1 VIAVAYPS
9 YEFKIRQQGAS
20 QQIFDV
26 VRKRW
31 VALTPEEWVR
41 QNMLQYLLQVMAYPS
56 SWVAVEKSIIV
67 NQQQRRCD
75 ILVYQHNQ
83 PWLIVECKAM
93 DVALDA
99 HVLQQA
105 VQYNTALAV
114 PYIVITNG
122 SYTYGWQLQPSVE
135 ILVALP
141 PYGK

>member
-1 VIAVAYPS
+1 VIAIAYPP
-9 YEFKIRQQGAS
+9 YEFQIRQQDAS

-41 QNMLQYLLQVMAYPS
+41 QNMLQYLLQVMQYPA
-56 SWVAVEKSIIV
+56 SWLAIEKRITV

-83 PWLIVECKAM
+83 PWLIIECKAM
-93 DVALDA
+93 DVPL
-99 HVLQQA
+99 HEQVLQQA
-105 VQYNTALAV
+105 LQYNSTLAV
-114 PYIVITNG
+114 PYLVITNG
-122 SYTYGWQLQPSVE
+122 SYTYGWKLQPTVAA
-135 ILVALP
+135 LTALP